1 MQQPLYIYDLR
12 YVQHKDFDA
21 KTCSPQCPVSWW
33 LRDMHLAKCNIY
45 IYIYIYIF
53 VHCGCIPS
61 PISHVHILLLWYTLS
76 SLFAALTHSLI
87 VYCPHSSPHLL
98 TQCVLSSLF
107 SALTQCLLPSLF
119 TVLTQ
124 LACPVSNIHSLRCL
138 SVYCPNSSLHC
149 LT

>member
-1 MQQPLYIYDLR
+1 MYNIRISTPKHVHHSVRCHGGYVTCIWQSAIY
-12 YVQHKDFDA
+12 
-21 KTCSPQCPVSWW
+21 
-33 LRDMHLAKCNIY
+33 IY